1 MSWRGDRTSA
11 IDLFPQPGE
20 HAKVDP
26 TMSKLTQY
34 APRDAREPQG
44 FIRGITS
51 LADNQLHALQNPFAL
66 DGRVSCY
73 PASARGFSVA
83 NCYLLTQPDAAMLID
98 TGFGKDELAIQTQ
111 IESLI
116 APAKPLSMFPLRLN
130 EFMSIN
136 NVESFAAH
144 FNVETCYTS
153 NVDAALWFDFG
164 AKVEGRDILKSM
176 KVTAV
181 TRVDTIQLG
190 KGGRA
195 IDVMQ
200 APIRLIATRWL
211 YDRATRTL
219 FSSDMFTHVWR
230 DTSTEAWI
238 VTETDND
245 STSMCDIRSFMLNTR
260 YWWLEGA
267 PTDSIRRGMGN
278 VFDKYDIETI
288 APGYGC
294 ILRGRNVVSRH
305 YAMLDEFLK
314 TCDKSV
320 AVSRY
325 INRDEER

>member
-1 MSWRGDRTSA
+1 MS
-11 IDLFPQPGE
+11 
-20 HAKVDP
+20 V
-26 TMSKLTQY
+26 LTQH
-34 APRDAREPQG
+34 APGDARDTGG
-44 FIRGITS
+44 FTGGIAT
-51 LADNQLHALQNPFAL
+51 LAEGKLYALQNVFPL
-66 DGRVSCY
+66 DGQVSSY
-73 PASARGFSVA
+73 PGSARGYSVA
-83 NCYLLTQPDAAMLID
+83 NSYLLTQSDAAMLID
-98 TGFGKDELAIQTQ
+98 TGFGKDEPLIRAQ

-116 APAKPLSMFPLRLN
+116 PPGLPLSLFPLRLN

-136 NVESFAAH
+136 NVETFAGH

-164 AKVEGRDILKSM
+164 AKANGRSVLESM

-181 TRVDTIQLG
+181 ARADTIQLG
-190 KGGRA
+190 TKGRA

-230 DTSTEAWI
+230 DHAEGPWI
-238 VTETDND
+238 VTDAD
-245 STSMCDIRSFMLNTR
+245 DATSMRDVRSFLLNTR

-267 PTDSIRRGMGN
+267 PTDSIRRGIADI
-278 VFDKYDIETI
+278 FDKCDVETI

-294 ILRGRNVVSRH
+294 ILHGRKVVARH
-305 YAMLDEFLK
+305 AELLDEILK
-314 TCDKSV
+314 ALDKSV

-325 INRDEER
+325 VDRDEER

>member
-1 MSWRGDRTSA
+1 MSISVQDA
-11 IDLFPQPGE
+11 PQQTRKPKAFTG
-20 HAKVDP
+20 
-26 TMSKLTQY
+26 
-34 APRDAREPQG
+34 
-44 FIRGITS
+44 GIAA
-51 LADNQLHALQNPFAL
+51 LADGQLYALQNPFTL
-66 DGRVSCY
+66 DGRVSSY

-83 NCYLLTQPDAAMLID
+83 NSYLLTQPDAAMLID
-98 TGFGKDELAIQTQ
+98 TGFGKDEPVIRAQ

-116 APAKPLSMFPLRLN
+116 APALPLSMFPLRLN

-136 NVESFAAH
+136 NVESFAGH

-153 NVDAALWFDFG
+153 NIDAALWFDFG
-164 AKVEGRDILKSM
+164 AKAEGRDILKSM

-181 TRVDTIQLG
+181 TRADTILLG
-190 KGGRA
+190 KGERA

-211 YDRATRTL
+211 YDRVTRTL

-230 DTSTEAWI
+230 DTPSGPWI

-245 STSMCDIRSFMLNTR
+245 STSLADVRSFMLNTR

-267 PTDSIRRGMGN
+267 PTDSIRRGIGN

-294 ILRGRNVVSRH
+294 ILRGRSVVERH
-305 YAMLDEFLK
+305 YGMLDEFLK
-314 TCDKSV
+314 ASDKSRM
-320 AVSRY
+320 VSRY
-325 INRDEER
+325 VTRDEER

>member
-1 MSWRGDRTSA
+1 
-11 IDLFPQPGE
+11 
-20 HAKVDP
+20 
-26 TMSKLTQY
+26 
-34 APRDAREPQG
+34 
-44 FIRGITS
+44 
-51 LADNQLHALQNPFAL
+51 
-66 DGRVSCY
+66 
-73 PASARGFSVA
+73 VA
-83 NCYLLTQPDAAMLID
+83 NSYLLTQPDAAMLID
-98 TGFGKDELAIQTQ
+98 TGFGKDEPVIRGQ

-116 APAKPLSMFPLRLN
+116 APGLPLSMFPLRLN

-136 NVESFAAH
+136 NVESFAGH

-153 NVDAALWFDFG
+153 NIDAALWFDFG
-164 AKVEGRDILKSM
+164 AKAEGRDILKSM

-181 TRVDTIQLG
+181 TRADTIALG
-190 KGGRA
+190 KEGRL

-230 DTSTEAWI
+230 DSAAGPWI
-238 VTETDND
+238 VTDADND
-245 STSMCDIRSFMLNTR
+245 STSQRDVRSFMLNTR

-267 PTDSIRRGMGN
+267 PTDTIRRGIGN
-278 VFDKYDIETI
+278 VFDTYDIECI

-294 ILRGRNVVSRH
+294 ILRGRNVVARH

-314 TCDKSV
+314 ACDKSV

-325 INRDEER
+325 VTRDEER

>member
-1 MSWRGDRTSA
+1 MSVLMQQAPSKARDGFAGGIAA
-11 IDLFPQPGE
+11 IAPG
-20 HAKVDP
+20 
-26 TMSKLTQY
+26 KLY
-34 APRDAREPQG
+34 
-44 FIRGITS
+44 
-51 LADNQLHALQNPFAL
+51 ALQNAVAL
-66 DGRVSCY
+66 DGRVSSY
-73 PASARGFSVA
+73 PASARGYAVA
-83 NCYLLTQPDAAMLID
+83 NSYLLTQRDGAMLID
-98 TGFGKDELAIQTQ
+98 TGFGKDEPTIRAQ

-116 APAKPLSMFPLRLN
+116 APGLPLSLFPLRLN

-136 NVESFAAH
+136 NVEAFAGH

-164 AKVEGRDILKSM
+164 AKAQGRDILQSR

-181 TRVDTIQLG
+181 TRAATIRLG
-190 KGGRA
+190 QADRA

-230 DTSTEAWI
+230 AREDGPWI
-238 VTETDND
+238 VSEDDDT
-245 STSMCDIRSFMLNTR
+245 TSARDLRSFLLNTR

-267 PTDSIRRGMGN
+267 PTDSIRRGIGE
-278 VFDKYDIETI
+278 VFDKHDVETI

-294 ILRGRNVVSRH
+294 ILSGRKVVARH
-305 YAMLDEFLK
+305 YHMLDEILK
-314 TCDKSV
+314 DLDKRV

-325 INRDEER
+325 VGRDEER